1 MYPTCDV
8 VVPHTKSM
16 EDLFTVLNVIIKD
29 DTISQGDFWRNQSI
43 IPIPKS
49 SDVRP
54 QDHLDLMDPSAL
66 KEKHI
71 AIPKC
76 YVGKSRRSSSAA
88 TFSPATSPLWHRAI
102 SDLISLGATITET
115 DSFPLVENY
124 SKQHFPG
131 QSANIPGIPDNWIAT
146 ERCDMIA
153 TAWDDFLQHNNDANI
168 PSLAGVNH
176 TQINPGFAPM
186 DDPAE
191 FTEQQNHVRYAEMTD
206 FIRHRRRP
214 DSMHNLP
221 GCAAALGALEAARK
235 RDLEDWM
242 DANGFDLL
250 AFPTNGDVGRAAAEE
265 CREAM
270 LDALREGVK
279 YSNGDRAMKHLG
291 VPAVTV
297 PMGMLEDKGMPVGIT
312 FAGRA
317 YADGGI
323 LRCAFAYE
331 AATRRRLGP
340 PLAPPLVTD
349 VLVLAGAAAMGTEKL
364 ELVVEWKDVVET
376 SDKGFEIRD
385 ISLGGTIQCEDSM
398 VTVESIR
405 AFVNGDEDA
414 PVRLNGE
421 SWEWKA
427 RMRRPHVQEKYPV
440 PEKITRDQFMV
451 VLIAK
456 ASNNRATAI
465 LLLEN

>member
-1 MYPTCDV
+1 
-8 VVPHTKSM
+8 
-16 EDLFTVLNVIIKD
+16 
-29 DTISQGDFWRNQSI
+29 
-43 IPIPKS
+43 
-49 SDVRP
+49 
-54 QDHLDLMDPSAL
+54 
-66 KEKHI
+66 
-71 AIPKC
+71 
-76 YVGKSRRSSSAA
+76 
-88 TFSPATSPLWHRAI
+88 
-102 SDLISLGATITET
+102 
-115 DSFPLVENY
+115 
-124 SKQHFPG
+124 
-131 QSANIPGIPDNWIAT
+131 
-146 ERCDMIA
+146 
-153 TAWDDFLQHNNDANI
+153 
-168 PSLAGVNH
+168 
-176 TQINPGFAPM
+176 
-186 DDPAE
+186 
-191 FTEQQNHVRYAEMTD
+191 
-206 FIRHRRRP
+206 
-214 DSMHNLP
+214 MHNLP

-250 AFPTNGDVGRAAAEE
+250 AFPTNGDIGRADAEE

-279 YSNGDRAMKHLG
+279 YSNGGRAMKHLG

-317 YADGGI
+317 FADGGI

-349 VLVLAGAAAMGTEKL
+349 VFVLAGAAAMGTEKL